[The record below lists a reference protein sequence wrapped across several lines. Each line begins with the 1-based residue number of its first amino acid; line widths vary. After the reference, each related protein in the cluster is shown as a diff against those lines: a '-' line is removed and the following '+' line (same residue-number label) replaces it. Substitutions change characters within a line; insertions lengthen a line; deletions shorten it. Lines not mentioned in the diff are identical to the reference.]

1 MTRYIYWSF
10 IYKITLCV
18 LFYSTSTP
26 IQFFFTFWMDERSLT
41 LTSYTLL
48 FMYKPNGKFYI
59 YAKKRKESLC
69 RYIVFFMLILS
80 LTGLFPSRRK
90 KINKKISFLFS
101 NFHFFF
107 VCLITFFFVL
117 IFIFCRFIGTVR
129 RFRVWGEI
137 SHPIVLNVENAVGS
151 AVKFFNWLF
160 HNIWSLPYLFY
171 WLVNKQEFSI
181 IFFY

>member
-26 IQFFFTFWMDERSLT
+26 IQFFFLHFEWVNGRSLT
-41 LTSYTLL
+41 LTSHTLL

-69 RYIVFFMLILS
+69 RYIVFLCWSSRWPVFS
-80 LTGLFPSRRK
+80 LHAEK

-107 VCLITFFFVL
+107 CLFDNVFLCPHIHILSFYRNRPQISCLRGNFTSN
-117 IFIFCRFIGTVR
+117 RFECWKR
-129 RFRVWGEI
+129 RRLCSEI
-137 SHPIVLNVENAVGS
+137 L
-151 AVKFFNWLF
+151 
-160 HNIWSLPYLFY
+160 
-171 WLVNKQEFSI
+171 
-181 IFFY
+181 